1 MKLRQATLADAEA
14 IAAIYAP
21 IVQNTFISFETEPA
35 SPDEMRSRI
44 AKSLERHCWLVSED
58 EHQRVSGYAYASPF
72 RDRAAYRWS
81 VETTAYVREDCR
93 GSGVGKRLYMALLPR
108 LLELGYYQVFA
119 GIALPNPA
127 SVALHEA
134 VGFRPVGIYRNVGFK
149 LGGWHDVGWWQLE
162 LRRPSA
168 PPQ

>member
-1 MKLRQATLADAEA
+1 LLRIEDVASEDQVKLRQATLADAEA

-21 IVQNTFISFETEPA
+21 IVQNTCISFETEPPT
-35 SPDEMRSRI
+35 PDQMRSRI

-58 EHQRVSGYAYASPF
+58 EHERVSGYVYASQF

-93 GSGVGKRLYMALLPR
+93 GSGIGKRLYMALLPR
-108 LLELGYYQVFA
+108 LLELGYYPVFA

-127 SVALHEA
+127 SVAVHEA
-134 VGFRPVGIYRNVGFK
+134 VGFKPVGIYRNVGFK
-149 LGGWHDVGWWQLE
+149 LGGCTT
-162 LRRPSA
+162 
-168 PPQ
+168 